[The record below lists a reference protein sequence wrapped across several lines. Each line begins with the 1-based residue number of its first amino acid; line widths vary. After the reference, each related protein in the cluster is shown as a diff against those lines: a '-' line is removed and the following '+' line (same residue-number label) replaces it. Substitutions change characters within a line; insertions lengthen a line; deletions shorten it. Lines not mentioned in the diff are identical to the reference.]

1 MLSNIVKKFLLNK
14 DLLLGD
20 KDKVLD
26 NKEINLKLK
35 YIIEMIDNIDD
46 DIIGVMLPRNID
58 YILVILAIWKSGKAF
73 VPLNDDWPK
82 IHKNLMLFYLSLN

>member
-35 YIIEMIDNIDD
+35 YIIDN
-46 DIIGVMLPRNID
+46 G
-58 YILVILAIWKSGKAF
+58 YE
-73 VPLNDDWPK
+73 
-82 IHKNLMLFYLSLN
+82 Y